1 MSSAWLCFMPYICY
15 LCFFRYNYRCVFICT
30 VFIVE
35 VYRMKKL
42 LLICVLGSLLLA
54 CNQEYSKEVKIIPR
68 PLELIEN
75 DQVFI
80 LDKHTTIVFE
90 TDNEKVINAKAF
102 FIKELSGVVERTI
115 LAVKDIR
122 DDNQIKILYNDSL
135 AQEAYILKVTEKNIV
150 IEASSYG
157 GVVYALQSLKQLIQ
171 INNEPIKS
179 KVFIPGVFI
188 EDSPAF
194 AWRGFM
200 LDVVRHMQSVE
211 EIKKVLDYM
220 AGLKLNVFHMHLSD
234 DQGFRM
240 EVNSYPLL
248 NEIGSWRVDYNT
260 SDENTNAYWGRPEQK
275 EGEKATYGGYY
286 TKNELKELVQY
297 AAERN
302 IQILPEIDVPGH
314 ARAIIAS
321 YPELSCSQT
330 KTYVAT
336 GWSRLNNT
344 LCPSNEACYEMMDSI
359 IAEVAAL
366 FPMPYIHIGGDEC
379 YRHYWEEH
387 AQCKG
392 FMLKNNLKD
401 TRSLQSYFI
410 HRMEEIVIANGK
422 KMIGWDEIL
431 DGGLAPNA
439 TVMSWRGEKGG
450 IKAAQMHH
458 DVIMSPASYHYLDFK
473 QGQSSYEPNL
483 GYGQSLLSKVYAYQV
498 IPEALNKEQEKY
510 VLGTQANLWTESISD
525 WSKLTYM
532 TFPRL
537 YAVAENAWTYGEN
550 KSWDD
555 FINRLKFHMDLMDQ
569 KGIRHA
575 KSVFNPWLHH
585 EGNGKEIKVWFTS
598 EITDPVIR
606 YTLDGS
612 LPNEQSA
619 VFMDTLRL
627 SKTTDLQAAI
637 FDGDKRLGQ
646 VIREHFFVHKAA
658 GSEVRL
664 INGDAENDMQSLC
677 DLSYGELLQAG
688 DAHWVQINTDC
699 LIEISFRQPQDI
711 NKVMIRSLRH
721 TLHGL
726 YGTARFEVFAEMNG
740 QFKKVGDTGK
750 INENYTQ
757 GRNIMQNSIECEL
770 KQVRKLQVKLYKVD
784 PIPEKHAAAGKN
796 SYMKI
801 DEIVV
806 L

>member
-1 MSSAWLCFMPYICY
+1 
-15 LCFFRYNYRCVFICT
+15 
-30 VFIVE
+30 
-35 VYRMKKL
+35 MKKI
-42 LLICVLGSLLLA
+42 LLICVLGALLLA
-54 CNQEYSKEVKIIPR
+54 CSQEYTKEVKIIPR

-75 DQVFI
+75 DQVFT
-80 LDKHTTIVFE
+80 LDKHTNVVFE
-90 TDNEKVINAKAF
+90 TDNEAVVKVKTF
-102 FIKELSGVVERTI
+102 FLRELSRLVERT
-115 LAVKDIR
+115 VQQGKEVR
-122 DDNQIKILYNDSL
+122 DNNQIKILFNDSL
-135 AQEAYILKVTEKNIV
+135 DIESYILKVTEKNIV
-150 IEASSYG
+150 IESSSYG
-157 GVVYALQSLKQLIQ
+157 GVIYALQSLKQLILV
-171 INNEPIKS
+171 NNVSIKS
-179 KVFIPGVFI
+179 KVYIPGVSI
-188 EDSPAF
+188 KDSPAF

-200 LDVVRHMQSVE
+200 LDVVRHMQSVDE
-211 EIKKVLDYM
+211 LKKVLDYM
-220 AGLKLNVFHMHLSD
+220 ADLKLNVFHMHLSD

-240 EVNSYPLL
+240 EIESYPLL

-260 SDENTNAYWGRPEQK
+260 SDENINAYWGRPEQQ

-286 TKNELKELVQY
+286 TKKQLKELIQY

-321 YPELSCSQT
+321 YPELSCSQS

-344 LCPSNEACYEMMDSI
+344 LCPSNEACYELMDSL
-359 IAEVAAL
+359 IAEVAEV

-387 AQCKG
+387 AQCQD
-392 FMLKNNLKD
+392 FMRINNLKD
-401 TRSLQSYFI
+401 ARNLQSYFI
-410 HRMEEIVIANGK
+410 HRMEEIVSANGK
-422 KMIGWDEIL
+422 EMIGWDEIL

-439 TVMSWRGEKGG
+439 TVMSWRGEEGG
-450 IKAAQMHH
+450 IKAAQMNH
-458 DVIMSPASYHYLDFK
+458 DVIMSPASYHYFDFK

-483 GYGQSLLSKVYAYQV
+483 GYAQSLLSKVYAYQV
-498 IPEALNKEQEKY
+498 IPEALNKDQEKY
-510 VLGTQANLWTESISD
+510 ILGTQANLWTESISD

-532 TFPRL
+532 VFPRL
-537 YAVAENAWTYGEN
+537 YALAENAWTHNEN
-550 KSWDD
+550 KNWDD
-555 FINRLKFHMDLMDQ
+555 FINRLKFHLDLMDQ

-585 EGNGKEIKVWFTS
+585 EGNGKEIKVWFSS

-612 LPNEQSA
+612 LANGQSA
-619 VFMDTLRL
+619 IFTDTLRL
-627 SKTTDLQAAI
+627 HKTTDLQAAI
-637 FDGDKRLGQ
+637 FDGDKLLGQ
-646 VIREHFFVHKAA
+646 VIQEHFIVHKAA

-664 INGDAENDMQSLC
+664 IKGDTESDIQSITDLC
-677 DLSYGELLQAG
+677 YGELLQAG
-688 DAHWVQINTDC
+688 DEHWVQMNTDC
-699 LIEISFRQPQDI
+699 LIEITLNKPQDI
-711 NKVMIRSLRH
+711 NKVMIHSLRH

-726 YGTARFEVFAEMNG
+726 YGIARFEVFAEMNG

-750 INENYTQ
+750 IGENYMQ

-770 KQVRKLQVKLYKVD
+770 KEVRKIQVKLYKVD
-784 PIPEKHAAAGKN
+784 PIPEKHAAGGKE